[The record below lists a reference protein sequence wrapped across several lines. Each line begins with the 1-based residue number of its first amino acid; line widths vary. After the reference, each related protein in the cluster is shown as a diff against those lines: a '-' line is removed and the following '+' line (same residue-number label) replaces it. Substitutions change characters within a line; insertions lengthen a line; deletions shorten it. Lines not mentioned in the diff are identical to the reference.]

1 VVAAPAGSVTAVR
14 GLGQGV
20 QVTATSTAGALRV
33 RLQERTADGRLGPHP
48 RAPAFYAGGG
58 ARIVQS
64 RRLADGLYEVRIAG
78 AGAVEVRTWTG
89 QINRGLYRG
98 FADHVRSAFV
108 RDLCVGPYG
117 VLTMALTYAIAIV
130 LPIVA
135 MFFIVF
141 SVMED
146 SGYLPRLAVMVN
158 RLFKPLG
165 LNGKAVLPMILG
177 LGCDTMATLTTRIL
191 ETRKERLLVTLLL
204 ALGIPCSAQLGVV
217 LGMLAGVGP
226 AAALW
231 WLGAVAGTM
240 LLVGFLAARL
250 LPGAPSDFIMEIP
263 PLRRPHLGNLLA
275 KTGARI
281 SWYLKEA
288 VPLFVV
294 GTLILFTL
302 DRTGVLG
309 AVQRAGEPVVVR
321 WLGLPRETAEAFLI
335 GFLRRDFAATK
346 LYELASHGGLDTIQV
361 VVSMVTITLFIPC
374 VANVI
379 VIAKERGVGVAAAMF
394 FFIFPVAF
402 LVGGLVN
409 RLMRWW
415 PRSGHG
421 WGALVGVTLFL
432 SLVAAVLWLV
442 GRWRTGR
449 RHALGVR

>member
-1 VVAAPAGSVTAVR
+1 MM
-14 GLGQGV
+14 
-20 QVTATSTAGALRV
+20 
-33 RLQERTADGRLGPHP
+33 
-48 RAPAFYAGGG
+48 
-58 ARIVQS
+58 
-64 RRLADGLYEVRIAG
+64 
-78 AGAVEVRTWTG
+78 
-89 QINRGLYRG
+89 NRG
-98 FADHVRSAFV
+98 FK
-108 RDLCVGPYG
+108 
-117 VLTMALTYAIAIV
+117 
-130 LPIVA
+130 A
-135 MFFIVF
+135 M
-141 SVMED
+141 
-146 SGYLPRLAVMVN
+146 
-158 RLFKPLG
+158 G

-231 WLGAVAGTM
+231 WLGAVTGTM

-302 DRTGVLG
+302 DRAQALD
-309 AVQRAGEPVVVR
+309 AIQRAGEPLVMR

-346 LYELASHGGLDTIQV
+346 LFELASHGGLDTVQV

-379 VIAKERGVGVAAAMF
+379 VIARERGVGVAVAMF
-394 FFIFPVAF
+394 LFIFPVAF

-415 PRSGHG
+415 PQSGHG
-421 WGALVGVTLFL
+421 WGALTAVTLFL

-442 GRWRTGR
+442 SRWRTGR
-449 RHALGVR
+449 RRALGVR